1 MGMFTGLKDAKENG
15 SGNYLKDGVYGGL
28 KIREVKQH
36 VGWDKVPKFIV
47 EMDVIEHTPREPGK
61 PTDGPGA
68 VVSWVVSLD
77 GNPKTQGLRLGDIK
91 AFLKTAFKALLG
103 DECPEEIDEADGEA
117 AISAEQP
124 LAGVIIGASC
134 SMKKTKEKGND
145 FTKVTWKEA
154 TVSA

>member
-1 MGMFTGLKDAKENG
+1 MFKGLKEANASG
-15 SGNYLKDGVYGGL
+15 SGNYLKAGVYGGL
-28 KIREVKQH
+28 RIREVKQH
-36 VGWDKVPKFIV
+36 IGWDKVPKFIV
-47 EMDVIEHTPREPGK
+47 EMDVVDHTPATAGGA
-61 PTDGPGA
+61 TDAPGA

-91 AFLKTAFKALLG
+91 AFLAAAFKALLG

-134 SMKKTKEKGND
+134 ALKKTKEKGND

-154 TVSA
+154 TAAA